1 MPWRSVTCCLIL
13 ITSLLYHPP
22 LIHIDLI
29 DQPIDVNAALQ
40 TVEDDGAGA
49 INTFIGT
56 VRNKSTGRP
65 VVRLEYEAYDSMAL
79 HQLRKVA
86 EQAQQQWPM
95 LRKVTVIHRKGTLN
109 IGDVAVIVAVSTP
122 HRAESFAACQYIID
136 TLKQVVTI
144 WKKEFYEDGDVWV
157 AAHP

>member
-1 MPWRSVTCCLIL
+1 M
-13 ITSLLYHPP
+13 
-22 LIHIDLI
+22 IHIDLT
-29 DQPIDVNAALQ
+29 DQPIDISAALRS
-40 TVEDDGAGA
+40 VEADGAGA

-86 EQAQQQWPM
+86 EQAAERWPM
-95 LRKVTVIHRKGTLN
+95 VENITVVHRKGTLY
-109 IGDVAVIVAVSTP
+109 IGDVAVVVAVSTP

>member
-1 MPWRSVTCCLIL
+1 M
-13 ITSLLYHPP
+13 
-22 LIHIDLI
+22 IHIDLT
-29 DQPIDVNAALQ
+29 DQPIDIAAALRS
-40 TVEDDGAGA
+40 VEADGAGA

-56 VRNKSTGRP
+56 VRNQSTGRP

-86 EQAQQQWPM
+86 EQAAEKWPM
-95 LRKVTVIHRKGTLN
+95 VQKITVVHRKGTLY
-109 IGDVAVIVAVSTP
+109 IGDVAVVVAVSTP

-144 WKKEFYEDGDVWV
+144 WKKEFYQDGDVWV

>member
-1 MPWRSVTCCLIL
+1 M
-13 ITSLLYHPP
+13 
-22 LIHIDLI
+22 IHIDLT
-29 DQPIDVNAALQ
+29 DQPIDVPTALRS
-40 TVEDDGAGA
+40 VEADGAGA

-56 VRNKSTGRP
+56 VRNQSTGRP

-86 EQAQQQWPM
+86 EQAAERWPM
-95 LRKVTVIHRKGTLN
+95 LQKVTVVHRKGTLY
-109 IGDVAVIVAVSTP
+109 IGDVAVVVAVSTP

>member
-1 MPWRSVTCCLIL
+1 M
-13 ITSLLYHPP
+13 
-22 LIHIDLI
+22 IHIDLI
-29 DQPIDVNAALQ
+29 DQPIDVAAALQ

-109 IGDVAVIVAVSTP
+109 IGDVAVVVAVSTP